1 MSHTLSLAAFYL
13 AVERVIADISI
24 TIGAFAADFDDG
36 ANLRKA
42 SMFRRC
48 THAHSQGIIVN
59 MRCGAAAIA
68 NQENAIMQASGM
80 RVGDIGVCAFHAA
93 REVRRHKK
101 V

>member
-1 MSHTLSLAAFYL
+1 MSHALSLAAFYL

-24 TIGAFAADFDDG
+24 TIGTFAAYFYDG

-48 THAHSQGIIVN
+48 PHAHGQRIIIN

-68 NQENAIMQASGM
+68 NQEYTIMQAPRV
-80 RVGDIGVCAFHAA
+80 RVGDICVRAFHAA
-93 REVRRHKK
+93 RKVRRHK
-101 V
+101 

>member
-1 MSHTLSLAAFYL
+1 MSHALSLAAFYL

-24 TIGAFAADFDDG
+24 TIGTFAAYFDDR

-48 THAHSQGIIVN
+48 PHAHGQRIIIN

-68 NQENAIMQASGM
+68 NQEYTIMQAPRV
-80 RVGDIGVCAFHAA
+80 RVGNIGIRAFHTA
-93 REVRRHKK
+93 REVRRHK
-101 V
+101 